1 MNHTIRRG
9 AQAALLAGAA
19 MLVADVAA
27 AQKFECGRKGGNLVF
42 AQEAKANSLD
52 QHVSSTISTRNIA
65 MNVFESLMTR
75 DENMA
80 PMPELAAEVIE
91 SADKKTYTFK
101 LRQGIRFHNGKE
113 LTSADVD
120 ASELTS
126 ADVDASFKR
135 YMRVGNDR
143 GMFSIVE
150 KFEAADKYTYVM
162 HLKTPQPTFLE
173 NLSSFSVPV
182 VIHPAEFEGAPA
194 LQLPAVGTGPWQVAE
209 FVADSHARLRR
220 YDGAD
225 SHARLRRYDGYQ
237 PDTRYNTT
245 DGFGGYKVACLDT
258 VDIRFIT
265 EPGARVA
272 GLETGEFQIVED
284 VPAKSQ
290 PRLKDNRNIS
300 LLSLKNFWIQIALTN
315 TQLPP
320 MNNLNFRKA
329 IQAVLDMDDIME
341 AATDG
346 AYSLNIGFQYPGQ
359 AYYSEAGK
367 ETYNQKNPARAR
379 QFLSQSG
386 YRNEKVILLTN
397 RDYPNMFMAATM
409 MAEQMKSIGINAE
422 LLVIDWPA
430 SVNMYRNQD
439 DGWHLFFTG
448 WGTNSS
454 LGGAAALRFCTPPL
468 SECYNP
474 KTGEEDKVFLE
485 AYAAVETSPRFCTPP
500 LSECY
505 NPKTG
510 EEDKAFLEAY
520 AAVETS
526 PTLEARKAA
535 FARAQQRVLENVM
548 VYPFGSLTKVQAVRS
563 NVEGFKPFRIPRMS
577 NIWIKG

>member
-1 MNHTIRRG
+1 MDFTITRG
-9 AQAALLAGAA
+9 MRAALLAGAA
-19 MLVADVAA
+19 LMAADAA
-27 AQKFECGRKGGNLVF
+27 SAQAFQCGRKGGNLVF

-80 PMPELAAEVIE
+80 PMPELAAEVTE
-91 SADKKTYTFK
+91 SADKLVYTFK
-101 LRQGIRFHNGKE
+101 LRQGIKFHNGKA
-113 LTSADVD
+113 LTSADV
-120 ASELTS
+120 
-126 ADVDASFKR
+126 VASFNR

-150 KFEAADKYTYVM
+150 KYEAPDANTFVM
-162 HLKTPQPTFLE
+162 RLKQAQPTFLE

-182 VIHPAEFEGAPA
+182 VIHPAEFESAPA
-194 LQLPAVGTGPWQVAE
+194 LQLPAIGTGPWQVAE
-209 FVADSHARLRR
+209 FVADSHAKLRR
-220 YDGAD
+220 YE
-225 SHARLRRYDGYQ
+225 GYQ
-237 PDTRYNTT
+237 ADTRYTTT

-258 VDIRFIT
+258 IDIRFIT

-300 LLSLKNFWIQIALTN
+300 MLALKNFWVQIALTN

-329 IQAVLDMDDIME
+329 VQAVLDMDDIME

-359 AYYSEAGK
+359 AYYTDVGK
-367 ETYNQKNPARAR
+367 ETYNQKDSAKAK

-386 YRNEKVILLTN
+386 YKGEKVILLTN

-430 SVNMYRNQD
+430 SVNMYRTQD

-454 LGGAAALRFCTPPL
+454 LGGAAALRFFMPPL
-468 SECYNP
+468 SEAYNP
-474 KTGEEDKVFLE
+474 KTGEEDKEFIE
-485 AYAAVETSPRFCTPP
+485 AFQAIE
-500 LSECY
+500 
-505 NPKTG
+505 N
-510 EEDKAFLEAY
+510 
-520 AAVETS
+520 S

-535 FARAQQRVLENVM
+535 FARAQKRALENAM
-548 VYPFGSLTKVQAVRS
+548 VYPFGSLTKVQAVRGT
-563 NVEGFKPFRIPRMS
+563 VEGFKPFRIPRMS
-577 NIWIKG
+577 NVWIKG

>member
-80 PMPELAAEVIE
+80 PMPELASEVTE

-101 LRQGIRFHNGKE
+101 LRRGIKFHNGKE
-113 LTSADVD
+113 LTSADV
-120 ASELTS
+120 A
-126 ADVDASFKR
+126 ASFRR

-143 GMFSIVE
+143 GMFAIVE
-150 KFEAADKYTYVM
+150 KFEATDPYTYVLT
-162 HLKTPQPTFLE
+162 LKAPQPTFLE

-182 VIHPAEFEGAPA
+182 VIHPAEFEAAPA
-194 LQLPAVGTGPWQVAE
+194 LQLPAIGTGPWQIAE
-209 FVADSHARLRR
+209 FV
-220 YDGAD
+220 AD

-272 GLETGEFQIVED
+272 GLETGEFHAVED

-320 MNNLNFRKA
+320 MDNLNFRKA
-329 IQAVLDMDDIME
+329 VQAVLDMDDIME

-346 AYSLNIGFQYPGQ
+346 AYNLNIGFQYPGQ
-359 AYYSEAGK
+359 AYYTDVGK
-367 ETYNQKNPARAR
+367 ETYNQKNPARAK

-397 RDYPNMFMAATM
+397 RDYPNMFTAATM

-454 LGGAAALRFCTPPL
+454 LGGAAALRFFMPPL
-468 SECYNP
+468 SEAYNP
-474 KTGEEDKVFLE
+474 KTGEEDKEFLE
-485 AYAAVETSPRFCTPP
+485 AFAAIE
-500 LSECY
+500 
-505 NPKTG
+505 N
-510 EEDKAFLEAY
+510 
-520 AAVETS
+520 S
-526 PTLEARKAA
+526 PTLEERKAA
-535 FARAQQRVLENVM
+535 FARAQKRALENAM
-548 VYPFGSLTKVQAVRS
+548 VYPFGSLTKVQAVRA

-577 NIWIKG
+577 NVWVKG

>member
-1 MNHTIRRG
+1 MGSRISTGMR
-9 AQAALLAGAA
+9 ATLLAGIAL
-19 MLVADVAA
+19 LVADVAA
-27 AQKFECGRKGGNLVF
+27 AQAFQCGRRGGNLVF

-91 SADKKTYTFK
+91 SADKLVYTFK
-101 LRQGIRFHNGKE
+101 LRQGIKFHNGK
-113 LTSADVD
+113 
-120 ASELTS
+120 ELTS

-143 GMFSIVE
+143 GMFSIVD
-150 KFEAADKYTYVM
+150 KFEATDKYTYVM
-162 HLKTPQPTFLE
+162 RLKAPQPTFLE

-220 YDGAD
+220 F
-225 SHARLRRYDGYQ
+225 DGYQ
-237 PDTRYNTT
+237 PDTRYTTT

-379 QFLSQSG
+379 QFLAQSG

-430 SVNMYRNQD
+430 SVNMYRTQD
-439 DGWHLFFTG
+439 EGWHLFFTG
-448 WGTNSS
+448 WGTNAS
-454 LGGAAALRFCTPPL
+454 LGGAAAL
-468 SECYNP
+468 
-474 KTGEEDKVFLE
+474 
-485 AYAAVETSPRFCTPP
+485 RFCTPP

-526 PTLEARKAA
+526 PTLEGRKAA
-535 FARAQQRVLENVM
+535 FARAQQRVLENAM
-548 VYPFGSLTKVQAVRS
+548 VYPFGSLTKVQAVRG

-577 NIWIKG
+577 NVWIKG